1 MRQPQ
6 DMIDLANAHMTQ
18 HTNGAVKSPWSIE
31 ANITDAPLGK
41 FPAEYSEGQ
50 MFQILDFAKK
60 YELEAFNTGVQYG
73 KQIANGVL
81 EPKIEQ
87 LLKRIETMKD
97 ENERISAAL
106 EKEMFKAMG
115 GEEN

>member
-6 DMIDLANAHMTQ
+6 DMIDLANAHVTQ
-18 HTNGAVKSPWSIE
+18 HTSNSVKSPWSVE

-41 FPAEYSEGQ
+41 FPSHYTEAQ
-50 MFQILDFAKK
+50 MFEILDFAKK

-73 KQIANGVL
+73 KQIANGVQ

-87 LLKRIETMKD
+87 LLKRIDLMKE

-106 EKEMFKAMG
+106 E
-115 GEEN
+115 N